1 MRTGVLA
8 FLVGVVG
15 VQWQAQL
22 PALGWLLAA
31 TGLALVVVWQRP
43 RLYPFLLLLL
53 GVVWT
58 TWRADLV
65 LRESLPDSLAGV
77 DVIVT
82 GYIADL
88 PQAGERGVRF
98 RFDVD
103 AAHMAADEDA
113 GADPRPVAI
122 PRRLQLNA
130 YDPEFAPAVGARWRL
145 AVRLR
150 QPHGMVNPGGFDYEA
165 YLFRNRI
172 RATGYVRADPPPK
185 LVAPPAARYAV
196 NQARAWL
203 GQRLRAARPDDP
215 FAPLAIAF
223 VNGDDRAVAPAQW
236 EVLQRTGTA
245 HLLAISGMNI
255 GLIAGIAF
263 FAIRWLWAR
272 AGLALRTPAPKAGA
286 VAGLIAACVYA
297 ALAGFSIPTQRA
309 LIMVAVVMLALLRDR
324 FAVPS
329 RVLALALA
337 LVLLHDPLS
346 ALSAGF
352 WLSFVSVAIIA
363 WVASDRTHAPWW
375 RRFGRVQLAISA
387 GLVPLTIVLFQ
398 QVPLAGPVANLLAI
412 PVIEFAVIPLSLLS
426 AAFAAVQLDAPMALS
441 LAGAS
446 AILQWLWHPLTALA
460 DIDAL
465 QWMQPAPS
473 AWAFAF
479 ALMGALWLFAPRGWP
494 ARPIGAVL
502 MLPLLLA
509 APPRPAPGELWFS
522 LLDVGQGLAAVA
534 RTHAH
539 TLVFD
544 AGPRLSARFDT
555 GRAVVA
561 PYLRQAGVAA
571 VDMLIVSHGDNDHM
585 GGVASL
591 RTDYPPRAILSGAPA
606 RVPDAIPCRAG
617 QRWQWDGVTFELLA
631 PSAPAAHAQ
640 AASAPVR
647 ANDTSCVLRIA
658 SAWGGVL
665 LPADIEAKTES
676 ALVQEMGAALATA
689 VLVAPHH
696 GSKTSS
702 TPDFIAQVAPRIV
715 LFPSGYKN
723 PYRHPH
729 PDVVARYAARGATLA
744 VTGESGA
751 VRVRFDADGIAIQ
764 RTREHARRFWFA
776 R

>member
-8 FLVGVVG
+8 FLIGVVA
-15 VQWQAQL
+15 VQWRAQL
-22 PALGWLLAA
+22 PALDWLLAA
-31 TGLALVVVWQRP
+31 TGLVAIVVWHRP
-43 RLYPFLLLLL
+43 RLSPVLFLLL

-65 LRESLPDSLAGV
+65 LRESLPESLAGT
-77 DVIVT
+77 DLIVT

-88 PQAGERGVRF
+88 PQANERGVRF

-103 AAHMAADEDA
+103 AARLANDTAAA
-113 GADPRPVAI
+113 TVAI
-122 PRRLQLNA
+122 PRRLQLNS
-130 YDPEFAPAVGARWRL
+130 YDPHFEPQVGARWRL
-145 AVRLR
+145 TVRLR

-172 RATGYVRADPPPK
+172 RATGYVRADPPPQA
-185 LVAPPAARYAV
+185 LAPAGVGYAV

-203 GQRLRAARPDDP
+203 GARLRAAAPGDP
-215 FAPLAIAF
+215 FVPLAIAF

-236 EVLQRTGTA
+236 EILQRTGTA

-255 GLIAGIAF
+255 GLLAGIAF
-263 FAIRWLWAR
+263 FVVRWLWAL
-272 AGLALRTPAPKAGA
+272 AGLALRWPAPKAGA

-297 ALAGFSIPTQRA
+297 ALAGFAIPTQRA
-309 LIMVAVVMLALLRDR
+309 LIMVTVVMLALLRDR
-324 FAVPS
+324 LTAPS

-363 WVASDRTHAPWW
+363 WVVADRVSAPWW
-375 RRFGRVQLAISA
+375 RQFGRVQLAISA
-387 GLVPLTIVLFQ
+387 GLLPLTIVLFQ
-398 QVPLAGPVANLLAI
+398 QVPLAGPIANLLAI
-412 PVIEFAVIPLSLLS
+412 PVIELAVIPLSLLG
-426 AAFAAVQLDAPMALS
+426 AAFAALHFDAPMALA
-441 LAGAS
+441 LAGAT
-446 AILQWLWHPLTALA
+446 AILQGLWYPLTALA
-460 DIDAL
+460 NIESL
-465 QWMQPAPS
+465 QWTQPAPPV
-473 AWAFAF
+473 WALGLAI
-479 ALMGALWLFAPRGWP
+479 LGALWLIAPRGWP
-494 ARPIGAVL
+494 ARGLGVVL
-502 MLPLLLA
+502 MLPMLLL
-509 APPRPAPGELWFS
+509 PPARPAHGELWFS

-534 RTHAH
+534 RTHTH

-544 AGPRLSARFDT
+544 AGPRLGARFDT
-555 GRAVVA
+555 GRAVVS
-561 PYLRQAGVAA
+561 PYLRHAGVTA
-571 VDMLIVSHGDNDHM
+571 VDMLIVSHGDNDHI

-606 RVPDAIPCRAG
+606 RLADALPCRAG
-617 QRWQWDGVTFELLA
+617 QRWQWDGVDFELLA
-631 PSAPAAHAQ
+631 PSATDTQAHPV
-640 AASAPVR
+640 SVR
-647 ANDTSCVLRIA
+647 ARDNDGSCVLRIA

-665 LPADIEAKTES
+665 LPADIEARTE
-676 ALVQEMGAALATA
+676 AELVQRLGASLATA

-702 TPDFIAQVAPRIV
+702 TPEFIAGVAPRIV

-729 PDVVARYAARGATLA
+729 PDVVARYAARGITAA

-751 VRVRFDADGIAIQ
+751 IEMRIDAAGITL
-764 RTREHARRFWFA
+764 RREREHARRFWYT